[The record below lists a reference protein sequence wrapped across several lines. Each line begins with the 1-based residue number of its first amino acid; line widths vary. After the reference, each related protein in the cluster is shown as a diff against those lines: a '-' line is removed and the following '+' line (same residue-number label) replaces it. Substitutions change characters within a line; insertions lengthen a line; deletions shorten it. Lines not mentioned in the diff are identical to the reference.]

1 MVIAGVDAG
10 IKNIKVALFQDGKP
24 LSLEM
29 IPVMVEPFGEMVERA
44 IAQAAGRGKVEP
56 SKVQKVVA
64 TGLGA
69 SFLSYP
75 RQSQS
80 LCLAKGAHF
89 VLPACGCALDIGA
102 QRTMA
107 VRVEKGQC
115 TKFATN
121 DKCASGSG
129 MFLEM
134 VAEVLH
140 MKLEEL
146 GALSVRGNGRVEVSS
161 TCTVFAE
168 SEIISLIHEG
178 TPVEDV
184 VQAAVNALVARVY
197 PLVASVGLAQEVLL
211 CGGVARNQAV
221 VQALDKLV
229 GFPVTIPEHPEF
241 VSAYGAALLAM
252 EEEGL

>member
-24 LSLEM
+24 FSLEM
-29 IPVMVEPFGEMVERA
+29 APVRVEPFGEMVQRA
-44 IAQAAGRGKVEP
+44 IAQAAFKGKIEP
-56 SKVQKVVA
+56 GTVQKVVA

-80 LCLAKGAHF
+80 ICLARGAHF
-89 VLPACGCALDIGA
+89 ALPSCGSALDIGA

-134 VAEVLH
+134 VAEVLR
-140 MKLEEL
+140 MKLEDL
-146 GALSVRGNGRVEVSS
+146 GALSLWANGRAEVSS

-197 PLVASVGLAQEVLL
+197 PLAASVGLVQELVL
-211 CGGVARNQAV
+211 CGGVAKNQAV
-221 VQALDKLV
+221 VNALEKLV
-229 GFPVTIPEHPEF
+229 GFPIVIPEHPQF
-241 VSAYGAALLAM
+241 LSAFGAALLA